1 MAIAQIALRLRVA
14 LLRGLAVP
22 MHGPG
27 QVGRHAVAEFI
38 AIAEIELS
46 PCEILVG
53 RLAVPVCRLDH
64 VLLHSESV
72 LIAGSQVALRP
83 GMSLQGS
90 LAIPVCG
97 LGRIL
102 LHSVS
107 VLIANSQFRLRPG
120 ISLLGR
126 FTVPVYGPSRILL
139 HSLPMLVTDAQ
150 VFLRPHI
157 PLLRRLAIPVCGHL
171 IVFRPSVAMIV
182 AVSEIVLPGGV
193 GRSVASLS
201 SVSRSDSGAVGHHS
215 APVWL
220 ILPLS
225 GILRFVKLQEIYDYV
240 IIIISRG
247 ACRADGTCR
256 SRDRCSR
263 SNRSRRGGDSWENRT
278 CGRAGVARRRNSS
291 RRCGIHCSEQFLN
304 LVAQCGE
311 LPGGIGEGVNAKVLH
326 VPSLWGREVF
336 VGDAENENGF
346 PVFGSEFHLDAG
358 LFGSV
363 EVRGVDD
370 HHHAAH
376 AHGVDNGSGAAFAG
390 RYVPACH
397 EAAYAAFLQICTNIF
412 RHLAVMAGTRY
423 ENIVFHRLQYQ
434 KSFQS

>member
-1 MAIAQIALRLRVA
+1 
-14 LLRGLAVP
+14 
-22 MHGPG
+22 
-27 QVGRHAVAEFI
+27 
-38 AIAEIELS
+38 
-46 PCEILVG
+46 
-53 RLAVPVCRLDH
+53 
-64 VLLHSESV
+64 
-72 LIAGSQVALRP
+72 
-83 GMSLQGS
+83 
-90 LAIPVCG
+90 
-97 LGRIL
+97 
-102 LHSVS
+102 
-107 VLIANSQFRLRPG
+107 
-120 ISLLGR
+120 
-126 FTVPVYGPSRILL
+126 
-139 HSLPMLVTDAQ
+139 
-150 VFLRPHI
+150 
-157 PLLRRLAIPVCGHL
+157 
-171 IVFRPSVAMIV
+171 MIV

-225 GILRFVKLQEIYDYV
+225 GILRFVKLQEIYDYF

-263 SNRSRRGGDSWENRT
+263 SNRSRR
-278 CGRAGVARRRNSS
+278 
-291 RRCGIHCSEQFLN
+291 GIHCSEQFLN

-390 RYVPACH
+390 RYVPACQ